1 MGGRGYAV
9 ALLAICLERINSYLI
24 NLSSSRGPFLNNTM
38 IRKLSNENLK
48 KVLNNRRDQSLSFC
62 Y

>member
-24 NLSSSRGPFLNNTM
+24 NLSPLRGPFLNNTM
-38 IRKLSNENLK
+38 IRKLSKENFK